1 MQKERGEIMPSL
13 MATSLLW
20 RTHSAQTDI
29 AYSKN
34 SAGGDGGPHSWA
46 DLEIVP
52 GVSWSLIFMLN
63 TDI

>member
-1 MQKERGEIMPSL
+1 MSSL

-20 RTHSAQTDI
+20 RTHSAQTNI